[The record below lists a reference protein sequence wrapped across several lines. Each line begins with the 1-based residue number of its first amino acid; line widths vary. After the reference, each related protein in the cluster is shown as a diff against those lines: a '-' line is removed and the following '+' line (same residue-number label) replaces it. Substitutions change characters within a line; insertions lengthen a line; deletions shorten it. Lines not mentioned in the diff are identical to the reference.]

1 MDTRTQVIFMLV
13 AAAVLL
19 FLLPLFRSL
28 WRKLFPQTTARP
40 ESTGTTF
47 GSDDL
52 PPPRTIAFNCE
63 ILKACGRSLTP
74 EQKLLMLTTEAVT
87 KARALEFAR
96 TTLEDNLSPLGPSTH
111 E

>member
-1 MDTRTQVIFMLV
+1 MDTRTQIIAALV
-13 AAAVLL
+13 AVSLLL
-19 FLLPLFRSL
+19 FALPLVRTVWFRI
-28 WRKLFPQTTARP
+28 FPKTTARP

-52 PPPRTIAFNCE
+52 PPPRTIAFNVE

-74 EQKLLMLTTEAVT
+74 EQKLKMLVTEGVT

-96 TTLEDNLSPLGPSTH
+96 TTLEDNLSPGNEVQP
-111 E
+111 

>member
-1 MDTRTQVIFMLV
+1 MDTRIQVIFALIIAAILV
-13 AAAVLL
+13 VMV
-19 FLLPLFRSL
+19 PVMRSL
-28 WRKLFPQTTARP
+28 WFKLFPKTTARP

-52 PPPRTIAFNCE
+52 PPPRTIAFNQE

-74 EQKLLMLTTEAVT
+74 EQKLQMLTTEAVT

-96 TTLEDNLSPLGPSTH
+96 TTLEDNLSPTGPTT
-111 E
+111 